1 MGKWFKLQPGTLK
14 PHKMMD
20 YSTWFEFQVCPH
32 VRPHSDICSWW
43 AQKHI
48 GCSES
53 IVLQCSSQGGSTGTL
68 CFLCMQEI
76 SSASM
81 RGLQFFRATGGGFDS
96 FSFIVSF
103 CFSSRSVMGNLSAM
117 AWWNQN
123 SSMLCNNNEKDTD
136 WQAWHYGLQSAQ
148 SSPWQTP
155 KDASSVCGGTFRKS
169 F

>member
-32 VRPHSDICSWW
+32 AQPHNDICSWW
-43 AQKHI
+43 APKHI
-48 GCSES
+48 GVQSQFCCSA
-53 IVLQCSSQGGSTGTL
+53 VLKAAVQALCASCACRRSAQPLWEGYNFSS
-68 CFLCMQEI
+68 
-76 SSASM
+76 
-81 RGLQFFRATGGGFDS
+81 ATGGGLIHFHS
-96 FSFIVSF
+96 LCHFV
-103 CFSSRSVMGNLSAM
+103 FSSWSVMGNLSAM

-123 SSMLCNNNEKDTD
+123 MLCNNNEKDTD

-148 SSPWQTP
+148 SSPWQRP
-155 KDASSVCGGTFRKS
+155 KDASSVCGGTFQKS